1 MFIFLVGIVTA
12 IICIIYFIKEEE
24 MFIYSVAI
32 TLLISFLSFLLA
44 CLISLIVTG
53 FGMASDANYETI
65 ETRQDEIVCLQDNMS
80 MSGRRYAYR
89 AYINEKLQYTYLT
102 NETGKGITSKQI
114 PADDTYINYT
124 EEQPRVIQRTM
135 VFSNPILGFFSS
147 GLETDYEYDLYLPE
161 GSIAVEGEYNI
172 DLQ

>member
-1 MFIFLVGIVTA
+1 MFIFLVGIITA

-24 MFIYSVAI
+24 DFFPSAI
-32 TLLISFLSFLLA
+32 LTFLISIASMLLA
-44 CLISLIVTG
+44 CIISLCVTG
-53 FGMASDANYETI
+53 FGMNNANYETI

-80 MSGRRYAYR
+80 VGGRRYAYR

-102 NETGKGITSKQI
+102 NETGKGIVSKQI

-124 EEQPRVIQRTM
+124 EEQPRVIKRVM
-135 VFSNPILGFFSS
+135 VFSNPILSFFSS
-147 GLETDYEYDLYLPE
+147 GLETDYEYTLYLPE